1 MITLT
6 QSHLTRRLVC
16 DPADDPLDPLH
27 PDLEL
32 HCGGGEADVLSP
44 LVTDH
49 CVVVVATCLAQTHRA
64 PTPASPRTFH

>member
-6 QSHLTRRLVC
+6 QSHLTSCLVC

-32 HCGGGEADVLSP
+32 HGGGGEADVLSP

-49 CVVVVATCLAQTHRA
+49 CVVVVATCLAQTRRA

>member
-1 MITLT
+1 METYLT
-6 QSHLTRRLVC
+6 CGFLCYTT
-16 DPADDPLDPLH
+16 DNPLDPLH

-32 HCGGGEADVLSP
+32 HDGGGEADVLCP